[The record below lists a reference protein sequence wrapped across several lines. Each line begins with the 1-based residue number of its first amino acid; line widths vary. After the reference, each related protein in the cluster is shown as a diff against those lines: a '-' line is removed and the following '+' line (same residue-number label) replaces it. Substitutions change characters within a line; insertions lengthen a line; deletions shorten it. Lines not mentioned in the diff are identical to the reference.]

1 MGRLILASASPRRA
15 ELLGQLGVEF
25 EVCPVDI
32 DESRAR
38 EIFEKLAHSPRTTAP
53 RERNDPV
60 VARKGVSFEIARFL
74 TLSTDRTSSIDEAR
88 ETIKTV

>member
-1 MGRLILASASPRRA
+1 MWAARG
-15 ELLGQLGVEF
+15 GV
-25 EVCPVDI
+25 
-32 DESRAR
+32 AR
-38 EIFEKLAHSPRTTAP
+38 EPTNRAPAKFLKSWHTRPERRTAP

>member
-1 MGRLILASASPRRA
+1 VGGARGRRA
-15 ELLGQLGVEF
+15 RT
-25 EVCPVDI
+25 

-38 EIFEKLAHSPRTTAP
+38 EILKSWHTRGPQTTAP

-74 TLSTDRTSSIDEAR
+74 TLSTDWTSSIDEAR

>member
-1 MGRLILASASPRRA
+1 VRARARPDVGGARGRRA
-15 ELLGQLGVEF
+15 RT
-25 EVCPVDI
+25 